1 MVKKLI
7 GIISV
12 VLLISGCETI
22 EIYRPEFVEI
32 VGTVRGHHIGGYDSL
47 MTTDWE
53 ILNISDFTIKG
64 WEIEVQVAFP
74 DTYYVNDDGSLLI
87 INDTISSGL
96 YFQHGIEIPSGSSQI
111 FNSMVLFR
119 QDSESLFPVFLE
131 TNSKTLR
138 SWDVLETRGIT
149 DQN

>member
-1 MVKKLI
+1 MA
-7 GIISV
+7 
-12 VLLISGCETI
+12 LLISGCETI

-32 VGTVRGHHIGGYDSL
+32 VGIVRGHYIGGYDSL

-53 ILNISDFTIKG
+53 IINTSEVTITG

-87 INDTISSGL
+87 INDTISSGFF
-96 YFQHGIEIPSGSSQI
+96 FQHGIEIPSDSSQI
-111 FNSMVLFR
+111 FNNMILFR
-119 QDSESLFPVFLE
+119 QDAESLFPVFLE